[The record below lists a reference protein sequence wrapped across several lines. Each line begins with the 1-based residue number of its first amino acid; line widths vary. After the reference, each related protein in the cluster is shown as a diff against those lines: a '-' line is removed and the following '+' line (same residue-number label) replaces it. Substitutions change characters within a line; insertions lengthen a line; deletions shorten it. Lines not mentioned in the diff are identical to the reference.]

1 MSIKR
6 TGGRK
11 PTMGNWRASI
21 WPRANMQYV
30 NVVISMGI
38 CIWMHAR
45 YTMAGRWH
53 ARFGDMCTWF
63 NPSSDPSRPCQSSYA
78 HPTTTHSTTPPYL
91 SYLRTFFFYRP
102 REHCIFIVYRH
113 SSLEICARF
122 HFREGARVQVIYF
135 SPKLSLINADSLY
148 LGSVC
153 NNLVVFRVIELTS
166 HTSKFAHDYSNSFSH
181 SSLQCIRS
189 NNSNCF
195 IYRSKDYQ

>member
-1 MSIKR
+1 MSAARPIMSIKR

-78 HPTTTHSTTPPYL
+78 RRPPPTRPPPLYTFL
-91 SYLRTFFFYRP
+91 FFFFFP
-102 REHCIFIVYRH
+102 
-113 SSLEICARF
+113 
-122 HFREGARVQVIYF
+122 
-135 SPKLSLINADSLY
+135 LSLARTLH
-148 LGSVC
+148 
-153 NNLVVFRVIELTS
+153 FHRLTA
-166 HTSKFAHDYSNSFSH
+166 TLRWKFAWDFILGLLLINS
-181 SSLQCIRS
+181 LGLTI
-189 NNSNCF
+189 
-195 IYRSKDYQ
+195 I

>member
-78 HPTTTHSTTPPYL
+78 CQPPPTRSPLHIFHPYL
-91 SYLRTFFFYRP
+91 FFLSFARTLHFHRLPPHFVGNLRAVFDFILE
-102 REHCIFIVYRH
+102 RELPWKWYIF
-113 SSLEICARF
+113 LNFC
-122 HFREGARVQVIYF
+122 
-135 SPKLSLINADSLY
+135 LLLTINCDSLY
-148 LGSVC
+148 LG
-153 NNLVVFRVIELTS
+153 L
-166 HTSKFAHDYSNSFSH
+166 
-181 SSLQCIRS
+181 
-189 NNSNCF
+189 
-195 IYRSKDYQ
+195 

>member
-1 MSIKR
+1 MSAARPIMSIKR

-78 HPTTTHSTTPPYL
+78 RRPPPTRPPPLYTFL
-91 SYLRTFFFYRP
+91 FFFFS
-102 REHCIFIVYRH
+102 FIARANIAFSSFNRH
-113 SSLEICARF
+113 SSLEICMRF
-122 HFREGARVQVIYF
+122 HFRTFVDQLTWAY
-135 SPKLSLINADSLY
+135 
-148 LGSVC
+148 
-153 NNLVVFRVIELTS
+153 NNLIVL
-166 HTSKFAHDYSNSFSH
+166 
-181 SSLQCIRS
+181 
-189 NNSNCF
+189 
-195 IYRSKDYQ
+195 

>member
-91 SYLRTFFFYRP
+91 SYLRTFFFIVPANIAFSSFTATLRWKFVRGFILE
-102 REHCIFIVYRH
+102 RELECKWYIFPQNFRWLTPIHCTWAQ
-113 SSLEICARF
+113 CA
-122 HFREGARVQVIYF
+122 I
-135 SPKLSLINADSLY
+135 I
-148 LGSVC
+148 
-153 NNLVVFRVIELTS
+153 
-166 HTSKFAHDYSNSFSH
+166 
-181 SSLQCIRS
+181 
-189 NNSNCF
+189 
-195 IYRSKDYQ
+195 

>member
-45 YTMAGRWH
+45 YTMANRWH

-63 NPSSDPSRPCQSSYA
+63 NPSSDPFSFQPVILRVLPPTQPSIFPSSV
-78 HPTTTHSTTPPYL
+78 PLLPF
-91 SYLRTFFFYRP
+91 LRITRVNLDEP
-102 REHCIFIVYRH
+102 ATLTIANAR
-113 SSLEICARF
+113 SSKEVTWISIAKD
-122 HFREGARVQVIYF
+122 Q
-135 SPKLSLINADSLY
+135 
-148 LGSVC
+148 
-153 NNLVVFRVIELTS
+153 
-166 HTSKFAHDYSNSFSH
+166 
-181 SSLQCIRS
+181 
-189 NNSNCF
+189 
-195 IYRSKDYQ
+195 RSKLPTRDDLWSLLFPFLDKYNLNVRAALRIFFI